1 LSHQATDALKNLQN
15 MNTISILNIG
25 LAGLQRAQ
33 ADVRQNATKIVSA
46 GISDTSATMTL
57 STSMVKLL
65 SDRLQAQ
72 AAAIVIKTADEML
85 GTVLDI
91 RV

>member
-1 LSHQATDALKNLQN
+1 
-15 MNTISILNIG
+15 MNTISILNSG

-33 ADVRQNATKIVSA
+33 ADARQNATKIVSA

-72 AAAIVIKTADEML
+72 AAAKVIKTADEMP

>member
-1 LSHQATDALKNLQN
+1 MSHQATDALKNLQN